1 MTVTRCGC
9 CFSDSR
15 EVGYQAN
22 EVNQKPTVFHNCRHH
37 LCNVTMSAQLRKKCS
52 RPNCVFTIH
61 SSQAPTNITHCCM
74 ACKDGK
80 KPDGSHGPACERI
93 VYAAAYELPHDT
105 KLIKSK
111 MMMGIFLGNP
121 GISSVNARVGAVDLQ
136 GTSVD
141 FFRCTQEWW
150 NAHPGSRFQGK
161 PQILLSSHSNWGTIS
176 VS

>member
-1 MTVTRCGC
+1 
-9 CFSDSR
+9 
-15 EVGYQAN
+15 
-22 EVNQKPTVFHNCRHH
+22 
-37 LCNVTMSAQLRKKCS
+37 MSAQLGSKCS
-52 RPNCVFTIH
+52 RPNCVFAIH
-61 SSQAPTNITHCCM
+61 SSQAPTNITHCCL
-74 ACKDGK
+74 ACKEK
-80 KPDGSHGPACERI
+80 KNPDGSHGPACERI
-93 VYAAAYELPHDT
+93 VHAAAYELPHDT

-121 GISSVNARVGAVDLQ
+121 GSKDHAHFFTDLRSPSPLPHAAAAQLAGSSSVNARLGAVDLA

-161 PQILLSSHSNWGTIS
+161 PQIILSSQSNWGTIS